1 MHADA
6 PLPQADAA
14 NEQQRL
20 ALRLLE
26 RLRPLAAD
34 AANPQHAHERGL
46 QLFRH
51 RCFERERITRMRAPL
66 PLLGIVLRGAKE
78 FWIGDA
84 MQRFGPG
91 MPFVV
96 PAQLALD
103 IVNIPDP
110 RSGRYES
117 LFVEVDRPPRELA
130 AIATRRPPFRGGPGM
145 GIRLTEE
152 RVEALAHAAHA
163 LRASAHAAT
172 LAGYRLAEVLV
183 LLSDDPAAQPLF
195 RVSLAERVAWLVLAE
210 PTRRWTAQA
219 IGRELGLG
227 ASTLRRHLAA
237 CGASLREIL
246 ATTRMGIAHHILTS
260 GEGNVSEAT
269 AAAGYAS
276 RTHFL
281 RRFRSV
287 YGASPG
293 QCRQHA

>member
-1 MHADA
+1 MHADT

-14 NEQQRL
+14 TEQRRL
-20 ALRLLE
+20 AQRLLE

-34 AANPQHAHERGL
+34 AANPRHAHGRGP

-51 RCFERERITRMRAPL
+51 RCLERERIARMRAPL
-66 PLLGIVLRGAKE
+66 PLLGIVLRGTKE
-78 FWIGDA
+78 FWLGDA
-84 MQRFGPG
+84 AQRFGPG
-91 MPFVV
+91 LPFVV
-96 PAQLALD
+96 PARLALD

-117 LFVEVDRPPRELA
+117 LFVEVDGPPRELA
-130 AIATRRPPFRGGPGM
+130 ATAARRPFFRNGPGM

-152 RVEALAHAAHA
+152 RVEALAHAARA
-163 LRASAHAAT
+163 LGASAHAAT

-237 CGASLREIL
+237 HGTSLREIL
-246 ATTRMGIAHHILTS
+246 GTTRMGIAHRMLMS
-260 GEGNVSEAT
+260 GQGNVSEAT

>member
-1 MHADA
+1 
-6 PLPQADAA
+6 
-14 NEQQRL
+14 
-20 ALRLLE
+20 
-26 RLRPLAAD
+26 
-34 AANPQHAHERGL
+34 
-46 QLFRH
+46 
-51 RCFERERITRMRAPL
+51 
-66 PLLGIVLRGAKE
+66 
-78 FWIGDA
+78 
-84 MQRFGPG
+84 
-91 MPFVV
+91 
-96 PAQLALD
+96 
-103 IVNIPDP
+103 
-110 RSGRYES
+110 
-117 LFVEVDRPPRELA
+117 
-130 AIATRRPPFRGGPGM
+130 M

-152 RVEALAHAAHA
+152 RVEALAHAAYA

-195 RVSLAERVAWLVLAE
+195 HVSLAERVAWLVLAD

-237 CGASLREIL
+237 GGTSLREIL
-246 ATTRMGIAHHILTS
+246 ATTRMGIAHRMLTS
-260 GEGNVSEAT
+260 GEGTVAEAT

-293 QCRQHA
+293 RCRQRASQRAI